1 MHDFDDKYDR
11 QNDDGNIVKDDNGEH
26 DMQVRQ
32 KPLQR
37 LVRPREIIIALPP
50 MKSHVNLS
58 RIVRAAGCFGIT
70 QIIACGNANVVSK
83 IARDASQTVT
93 VDIRRTLPPVLK
105 KLRSDGYRLVALEQT
120 DNSHCLYDYRF
131 VRKCVL
137 VIGNEKLGVD
147 EETLRMVDDV
157 VEIPTYGLPYA
168 QNAACS
174 AIIAMYEFCRQYP
187 DG

>member
-1 MHDFDDKYDR
+1 MNDSDD
-11 QNDDGNIVKDDNGEH
+11 IEH
-26 DMQVRQ
+26 DLQVRQ
-32 KPLQR
+32 KPVRPLE
-37 LVRPREIIIALPP
+37 RPREIIIALPP

-70 QIIACGNANVVSK
+70 KIIACGNAGVVPK
-83 IARDASQTVT
+83 IARDAGGSVT

-105 KLRSDGYRLVALEQT
+105 KLREEGYRLVALEQT

-147 EETLRMVDDV
+147 EETLRLVDDV
-157 VEIPTYGLPYA
+157 VEIPMYGLPYA
-168 QNAACS
+168 QNAASS
-174 AIIAMYEFCRQYP
+174 AIIAMYEFCRQFP
-187 DG
+187 EG

>member
-1 MHDFDDKYDR
+1 MRDFDDKH
-11 QNDDGNIVKDDNGEH
+11 DGDYEH
-26 DMQVRQ
+26 DLQVRQ
-32 KPLQR
+32 KPLR
-37 LVRPREIIIALPP
+37 PLVRPREIIVALPP

-83 IARDASQTVT
+83 ISRDASETVT

-105 KLRSDGYRLVALEQT
+105 KLHAEGYRRVALEQT
-120 DNSHCLYDYRF
+120 DKSQCLYDYRF

-147 EETLRMVDDV
+147 EETLRLVDDV

-168 QNAACS
+168 HNAASS
-174 AIIAMYEFCRQYP
+174 AIIAMYEFCRQFP

>member
-1 MHDFDDKYDR
+1 MCDFDD
-11 QNDDGNIVKDDNGEH
+11 QHDDHDGQGER
-26 DMQVRQ
+26 DLQVRQ
-32 KPLQR
+32 KPLR
-37 LVRPREIIIALPP
+37 PLEYPREIIVALPP

-58 RIVRAAGCFGIT
+58 RIVRAAGCFGIS

-83 IARDASQTVT
+83 IARDASETVR

-105 KLRSDGYRLVALEQT
+105 KLRGGGYRLIALEQT
-120 DNSHCLYDYRF
+120 NNSHCLYDYRF

-147 EETLRMVDDV
+147 EETLRLVDDV

-168 QNAACS
+168 QNAANS
-174 AIIAMYEFCRQYP
+174 AIIAMYEFCRQFP
-187 DG
+187 NG

>member
-1 MHDFDDKYDR
+1 MNDGDDIERDL
-11 QNDDGNIVKDDNGEH
+11 
-26 DMQVRQ
+26 QVRQ
-32 KPLQR
+32 KPLRPLMR
-37 LVRPREIIIALPP
+37 LREIIVALPP

-70 QIIACGNANVVSK
+70 KIIACGNAGVVSK
-83 IARDASQTVT
+83 IARDVGDSVA

-105 KLRSDGYRLVALEQT
+105 KLRDEGYRLIALEQT
-120 DNSHCLYDYRF
+120 DNSRCIYDYRF

-137 VIGNEKLGVD
+137 VVGNEKLGVD
-147 EETLRMVDDV
+147 EETLRLVDDV

-168 QNAACS
+168 QNAASS
-174 AIIAMYEFCRQYP
+174 AIIAMYEFCRQFP

>member
-1 MHDFDDKYDR
+1 MCDL
-11 QNDDGNIVKDDNGEH
+11 DDNHVDECEL
-26 DMQVRQ
+26 QVRQ
-32 KPLQR
+32 KPFR
-37 LVRPREIIIALPP
+37 SLVRSREIIVALPP

-58 RIVRAAGCFGIT
+58 RIVRAAGCFGIPK
-70 QIIACGNANVVSK
+70 IIACGNAGVISK
-83 IARDASQTVT
+83 IARDANESVT
-93 VDIRRTLPPVLK
+93 VDIRRTLLPVLK
-105 KLRSDGYRLVALEQT
+105 KLRGEDYRLVALEQT

-147 EETLRMVDDV
+147 EETLRLVDDV

-168 QNAACS
+168 HNAAGS
-174 AIIAMYEFCRQYP
+174 AIIAMYEFCRQFP

>member
-1 MHDFDDKYDR
+1 MNDCDDDHS
-11 QNDDGNIVKDDNGEH
+11 EH
-26 DMQVRQ
+26 DLQVRR
-32 KPLQR
+32 KPLR
-37 LVRPREIIIALPP
+37 PLERPREIIVALPP

-58 RIVRAAGCFGIT
+58 RIVRTAGCFGIT
-70 QIIACGNANVVSK
+70 KIIACGNAGVVSK
-83 IARDASQTVT
+83 IARDAGDSVT

-105 KLRSDGYRLVALEQT
+105 KLRDEGCCLVALEQT

-147 EETLRMVDDV
+147 EETLRLVDDV
-157 VEIPTYGLPYA
+157 VEIPMYGLPYA
-168 QNAACS
+168 QNAASS
-174 AIIAMYEFCRQYP
+174 AIIAMYEFCRQFP

>member
-1 MHDFDDKYDR
+1 MHDFDDRYDD
-11 QNDDGNIVKDDNGEH
+11 NDGNAERDL
-26 DMQVRQ
+26 QVRQ
-32 KPLQR
+32 KPLR
-37 LVRPREIIIALPP
+37 PLVHPREMIVALPP

-70 QIIACGNANVVSK
+70 KIIACGNANVVSK
-83 IARDASQTVT
+83 IARDASVTVT
-93 VDIRRTLPPVLK
+93 VDIRRTLSPVLK
-105 KLRSDGYRLVALEQT
+105 KLRGDGCRLIALEQT

-137 VIGNEKLGVD
+137 VIGNEKFGVD
-147 EETLRMVDDV
+147 EETLRLVDDV

-168 QNAACS
+168 HNAAGS
-174 AIIAMYEFCRQYP
+174 AIIAMYEFCRQFP

>member
-1 MHDFDDKYDR
+1 MRDIDDKHG
-11 QNDDGNIVKDDNGEH
+11 DGDL
-26 DMQVRQ
+26 QVRQ
-32 KPLQR
+32 KPLR
-37 LVRPREIIIALPP
+37 SLVCPREIIVALPP

-83 IARDASQTVT
+83 IARDASETVS

-105 KLRSDGYRLVALEQT
+105 KLREAGYRLVALEQT
-120 DNSHCLYDYRF
+120 DYSHCLYRYRF

-147 EETLRMVDDV
+147 EETLRLVDDA

-168 QNAACS
+168 HNAASS
-174 AIIAMYEFCRQYP
+174 AIIAMYEFCRQFP

>member
-1 MHDFDDKYDR
+1 M
-11 QNDDGNIVKDDNGEH
+11 NDGDNFEL
-26 DMQVRQ
+26 DLQVRQ
-32 KPLQR
+32 KPLR
-37 LVRPREIIIALPP
+37 SLVRPREIIVALPP

-70 QIIACGNANVVSK
+70 KIIACGNAGVVSK
-83 IARDASQTVT
+83 IARDAGDSVT

-105 KLRSDGYRLVALEQT
+105 KLRDEGYRLTALEQT
-120 DNSHCLYDYRF
+120 DNSRCLYDYRF

-147 EETLRMVDDV
+147 EETLRLVDDV

-168 QNAACS
+168 QNAASS
-174 AIIAMYEFCRQYP
+174 AIIAMYEFCRQFP

>member
-1 MHDFDDKYDR
+1 MHD
-11 QNDDGNIVKDDNGEH
+11 IDDNFDEGEREL
-26 DMQVRQ
+26 QVRQ
-32 KPLQR
+32 KPLR
-37 LVRPREIIIALPP
+37 PLLHPREIIVALSP

-70 QIIACGNANVVSK
+70 KIIACGNAGVVSK
-83 IARDASQTVT
+83 IARDAGDSVS

-105 KLRSDGYRLVALEQT
+105 KLRGEGYRLVALEQT
-120 DNSHCLYDYRF
+120 GNSHCLYDYRF
-131 VRKCVL
+131 VRKCAL

-147 EETLRMVDDV
+147 EETLHLVDDV

-168 QNAACS
+168 QNAASS
-174 AIIAMYEFCRQYP
+174 AIIAMYEFCRQFP